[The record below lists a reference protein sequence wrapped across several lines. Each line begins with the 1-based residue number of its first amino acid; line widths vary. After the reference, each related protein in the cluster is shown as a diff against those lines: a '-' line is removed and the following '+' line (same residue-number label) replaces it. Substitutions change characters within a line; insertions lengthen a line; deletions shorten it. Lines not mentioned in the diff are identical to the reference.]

1 MPYDSL
7 IVAAGVE
14 QSYFGHDEFRRL
26 APGMKT
32 ISDALTIR
40 RRVFGAF
47 EMAETAADPA
57 ERARWLTFALVG
69 AGPTGVELA
78 GQIRELATKTLRE
91 EFRHANPEDCRV
103 LLFDG
108 GTEPLASFGPKLSAR
123 TRQALHTLGVEL
135 HMGSIVTDVSAG
147 GIKVRDHQGNERSF
161 DAATVLW
168 TAGVAAPPFATAV
181 ARATGASQDR
191 SGRIEVQRRPDH
203 PRAPGDLRDRG
214 RDEPAQAARRG
225 RGRDAGRSL
234 RRTPDHPGRRRA
246 AAGRARSSTATWAR
260 PPISRAAGRS
270 CRPARLRLSGFLGWV
285 FWLFI
290 HIAFLTGFR
299 NRIGALLT
307 WWVAFTRDV
316 RRERAFTA
324 REVGRLPTVYDTTDT
339 GAGRQS
345 AGQPSGRVGRASAS
359 GVATISTNQVL
370 IGIGLIVLIAVGS
383 QVIASR
389 LAIPALIV
397 LLPAGFLAGAFTTD
411 VDPVRLL
418 GPSFQPLV
426 TLAVSVILYDAGLGL
441 NLSKLAPHD
450 RSVVTR
456 LIIFGVTISWAVA
469 AIGGLVLL
477 GLSVRAAVMI
487 GVILV
492 VSGPTV
498 VNPLLAYVRPVAR
511 LRRVLSWEGSLIDPV
526 GGILGAVVFHAVSA
540 STRPHVSDQLTQFG
554 SSFAVGIIGG
564 VVGVGV
570 LYLLLAVLRLP
581 EVLGTNVQLAAVV
594 AIAAGCDVVREE
606 SGLIAAIVMGLAVS
620 NLAWFDIPARR
631 PFFETL
637 VQLII
642 GLLFVSIGA
651 TISPDSLEDL
661 LLPTAGLVAVL
672 VFVARPVAAL
682 ISTLGSGM
690 PAAERTFIAWMDPR
704 GIVAAATASAFSA
717 SLVAKGVG
725 GAAKI
730 LPVTFLVIVTTV
742 ALYGLTA
749 KPVAR
754 LLKVLEAIRAR
765 PLLVGGAPMGDRLG
779 QDPASRRAGR
789 ADVGRSRAPAAPD
802 HAGQA

>member
-1 MPYDSL
+1 MP
-7 IVAAGVE
+7 
-14 QSYFGHDEFRRL
+14 
-26 APGMKT
+26 
-32 ISDALTIR
+32 
-40 RRVFGAF
+40 
-47 EMAETAADPA
+47 
-57 ERARWLTFALVG
+57 
-69 AGPTGVELA
+69 
-78 GQIRELATKTLRE
+78 
-91 EFRHANPEDCRV
+91 
-103 LLFDG
+103 
-108 GTEPLASFGPKLSAR
+108 
-123 TRQALHTLGVEL
+123 
-135 HMGSIVTDVSAG
+135 
-147 GIKVRDHQGNERSF
+147 
-161 DAATVLW
+161 
-168 TAGVAAPPFATAV
+168 
-181 ARATGASQDR
+181 
-191 SGRIEVQRRPDH
+191 
-203 PRAPGDLRDRG
+203 
-214 RDEPAQAARRG
+214 
-225 RGRDAGRSL
+225 
-234 RRTPDHPGRRRA
+234 
-246 AAGRARSSTATWAR
+246 
-260 PPISRAAGRS
+260 
-270 CRPARLRLSGFLGWV
+270 
-285 FWLFI
+285 
-290 HIAFLTGFR
+290 
-299 NRIGALLT
+299 
-307 WWVAFTRDV
+307 
-316 RRERAFTA
+316 
-324 REVGRLPTVYDTTDT
+324 
-339 GAGRQS
+339 
-345 AGQPSGRVGRASAS
+345 
-359 GVATISTNQVL
+359 TISTSQVL
-370 IGIGLIVLIAVGS
+370 IGFGLIVLIAVGS

-411 VDPVRLL
+411 VDPIRLL

-456 LIIFGVTISWAVA
+456 LIIFGVTISWTAA

-477 GLSVRAAVMI
+477 GLSIRAAVMI

-526 GGILGAVVFHAVSA
+526 GGILAAVVFHAVSA
-540 STRPHVSDQLTQFG
+540 STRPRVSDQLTQFG

-564 VVGVGV
+564 AVGVGV
-570 LYLLLAVLRLP
+570 LYLLLVVLRVP

-606 SGLIAAIVMGLAVS
+606 SGLIAAIVMGLALS
-620 NLAWFDIPARR
+620 NLVWFDLPARR

-637 VQLII
+637 VQLVI

-651 TISPDSLEDL
+651 TISPDSLEDV

-717 SLVAKGVG
+717 SLIAKGVG

-765 PLLVGGAPMGDRLG
+765 PLLVGGAPWVIDLGKTLRAAGLDVLMWAGHEHQRLQITQARLDLAAGELLAAATGEGAELEGITAVYLLTDEDDFNALAATILRGNVGGEDGAGPRVYAVCPPSGDLGVVAPFTNGDHLFGSGLSRTTLDRRYDHGARINAVPSDGSVPSGYDMLFVVDHRGGLSAGDR
-779 QDPASRRAGR
+779 
-789 ADVGRSRAPAAPD
+789 
-802 HAGQA
+802 